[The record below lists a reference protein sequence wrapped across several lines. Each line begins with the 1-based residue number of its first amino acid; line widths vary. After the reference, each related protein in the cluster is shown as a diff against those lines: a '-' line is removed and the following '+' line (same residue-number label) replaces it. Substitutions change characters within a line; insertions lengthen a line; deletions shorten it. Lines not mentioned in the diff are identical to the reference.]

1 VREPAPLYFGER
13 PAESTAPEPSR
24 PAPEP
29 VAPESAAPSP
39 APADVAA
46 PGQPRRTGW
55 WSRRFAG
62 DKG

>member
-1 VREPAPLYFGER
+1 VREPAPRYFGDR
-13 PAESTAPEPSR
+13 PAEAEAPASVPPQPTPEPAA

-29 VAPESAAPSP
+29 
-39 APADVAA
+39 ADSAA
-46 PGQPRRTGW
+46 PGQQRRTGW